1 MVQYT
6 YTQEKG
12 NKPNQQKTKNMNTA
26 NNAPVAPVNP
36 VNEPAVTAKRGRP
49 MGWRS
54 RFRIQYKDIK
64 ETAGKLGLNA
74 IKVSIVQERK
84 RTPEEIQAVISA
96 NLDKITD
103 PVFMASVTV
112 EKIDVGASV
121 KQLAE
126 KAGDEGFFEVGRAD
140 IINFY
145 EGLKAQAIKA
155 FEEADQG
162 NE

>member
-1 MVQYT
+1 
-6 YTQEKG
+6 
-12 NKPNQQKTKNMNTA
+12 MNTA

-84 RTPEEIQAVISA
+84 RTQEEIQAVISA

-103 PVFMASVTV
+103 PMFMASVTV